1 MIPSIS
7 RSRESLWVW
16 LFWTLG
22 VYLALELGFF
32 FITNLLLKRT
42 YTELVGPYLAIAVP
56 WIVFAPIIGWL
67 RRREEARAL
76 PARLARIWGL
86 SMAFFGG
93 AEITAILY
101 SGLVLRFMT
110 LTDDLVASVLFLLP
124 SVPILYF
131 VMYYQALRHI
141 SARVSI
147 GNGDHRPK

>member
-1 MIPSIS
+1 
-7 RSRESLWVW
+7 
-16 LFWTLG
+16 
-22 VYLALELGFF
+22 
-32 FITNLLLKRT
+32 
-42 YTELVGPYLAIAVP
+42 
-56 WIVFAPIIGWL
+56 
-67 RRREEARAL
+67 
-76 PARLARIWGL
+76 
-86 SMAFFGG
+86 MAFFGG
-93 AEITAILY
+93 AEIAAILY